1 MNIPKYIDKLLTERA
16 VFADKLQDIDMTIS
30 DWLDKHNIEV
40 DPVDYRGGVELYEA
54 PYESAARIRQAI
66 REK

>member
-1 MNIPKYIDKLLTERA
+1 MNIPKYIDKMLTERA
-16 VFADKLQDIDMTIS
+16 TLADKIQDIDGALS

-54 PYESAARIRQAI
+54 PYESVARIRQAI
-66 REK
+66 KDK